1 MRIPY
6 LINMNILILFSAFL
20 FVFSILNPIH
30 FNPWPSFLSEIICY
44 ISFLLLL
51 IFNLIE
57 KISKKILII
66 FSFSLIPIVQ
76 FFFGKVYYFSIAFLS
91 FLYITSFGLM
101 VLVGYN
107 LSIHQNYQKKKSLMV
122 YVSYLYIFICLCSS
136 VIAII
141 QWLNLSYNTQYIA
154 AMVGNRPFANL
165 AQPNHLATLLSMGGI
180 GCFYL
185 YEKKQLNNYFLTTF
199 ILFFIFVV
207 ALTQSRT
214 TWIFLLVLII
224 VIVYKRKI
232 INFRLNNNL
241 IVMWS
246 CIYVLCVLTIPF
258 LSEFLSSYFN
268 IIKTTDVIERAT
280 TGYLRFEIWSQSVRA
295 IIEKPWFGYGW
306 NQTSAAQ
313 YAVLERYSGRE
324 WFSSAH
330 NIVLDIIIWNGVILG
345 GLITLYFSLTYL
357 ICLIKNRK
365 IETVFASL
373 MILPI
378 LIHSFLEYPFKYVYF
393 LLPAGLFWGVM
404 ISELDLKNIK
414 VRPICFKV
422 IAVLGFVVLG
432 CIFKEFNESIDN
444 NVAANTYEMNER
456 VDQFELAYPVY
467 ILDEFKYRSQ
477 WFALNPYTKLS
488 KNDLD
493 GIGKMVSLHLTPY
506 DLLKYAKILSY
517 NGYQKEAFSQLKILE
532 ILYGKK
538 YKYDDIIYKNK

>member
-1 MRIPY
+1 MK
-6 LINMNILILFSAFL
+6 LLLFFAGV
-20 FVFSILNPIH
+20 VFSFSFLNSIH
-30 FNPWPSFLSEIICY
+30 FNPWSSFLSEIICY

-51 IFNLIE
+51 LFNLIE
-57 KISKKILII
+57 KISKKVLII

-76 FFFGKVYYFSIAFLS
+76 FFFGQVYYFSIAFLS
-91 FLYITSFGLM
+91 FLYVASFGLM
-101 VLVGYN
+101 VLAGYN
-107 LSIHQNYQKKKSLMV
+107 LSIHQNYQKKKSLMIYLS
-122 YVSYLYIFICLCSS
+122 YVYIFICLCSS
-136 VIAII
+136 VIATT
-141 QWLNLSYNTQYIA
+141 QWLNLSYNTQYIT

-165 AQPNHLATLLSMGGI
+165 AQPNHLATLLSMGVI

-185 YEKKQLNNYFLTTF
+185 YEKKQLNNYILATF
-199 ILFFIFVV
+199 SLFFIFVV

-224 VIVYKRKI
+224 VVVYKRKI
-232 INFRLNNNL
+232 INFRLNNKL
-241 IVMWS
+241 IMMWS
-246 CIYVLCVLTIPF
+246 CIYILCILTIPF

-268 IIKTTDVIERAT
+268 IVKTTDVIERAT

-313 YAVLERYSGRE
+313 YTVIEKYPGANGRE

-330 NIVLDIIIWNGVILG
+330 NIVLDIIIWNGIILG
-345 GLITLYFSLTYL
+345 SLIAFYFSLTYL
-357 ICLIKNRK
+357 ICLIKNIK

-404 ISELDLKNIK
+404 ISELDLKTFK
-414 VRPICFKV
+414 VRSIYFKV
-422 IAVLGFVVLG
+422 IAVLGFVILG
-432 CIFKEFNESIDN
+432 YIFKEFNESIDN

-477 WFALNPYTKLS
+477 WFALNPFTKLS

-493 GIGKMVSLHLTPY
+493 GIGKMVSLHMTSY

>member
-1 MRIPY
+1 MK
-6 LINMNILILFSAFL
+6 LLLFFAGV
-20 FVFSILNPIH
+20 VFSFSFLNSIH
-30 FNPWPSFLSEIICY
+30 FNPWSSFLSEIICY

-51 IFNLIE
+51 LFNLIE
-57 KISKKILII
+57 KISKKVLII

-76 FFFGKVYYFSIAFLS
+76 FFFGQVYYFSIAFLS
-91 FLYITSFGLM
+91 FLYVASFGLM
-101 VLVGYN
+101 VLAGYN
-107 LSIHQNYQKKKSLMV
+107 LSIHQNYQKKKSLMIYLS
-122 YVSYLYIFICLCSS
+122 YVYIFICLCSS
-136 VIAII
+136 VIATT
-141 QWLNLSYNTQYIA
+141 QWLNLSYNTQYIT

-165 AQPNHLATLLSMGGI
+165 AQPNHLATLLSMGVI

-185 YEKKQLNNYFLTTF
+185 YEKKQLNNYILATF
-199 ILFFIFVV
+199 SLFFIFVV

-224 VIVYKRKI
+224 VVVYKRKI
-232 INFRLNNNL
+232 INFRLNNKL
-241 IVMWS
+241 IMMWS
-246 CIYVLCVLTIPF
+246 CIYILCILTIPF
-258 LSEFLSSYFN
+258 LSELLSSYFN
-268 IIKTTDVIERAT
+268 IVKTTDVIERAT

-313 YAVLERYSGRE
+313 YTVIEKYPGANGRE

-330 NIVLDIIIWNGVILG
+330 NIVLDIIIWNGIILG
-345 GLITLYFSLTYL
+345 SLIAFYFSLTYL
-357 ICLIKNRK
+357 ICLIKNIK

-404 ISELDLKNIK
+404 ISELDLKTFK
-414 VRPICFKV
+414 VRSIYFKV
-422 IAVLGFVVLG
+422 IAVLGFVILG
-432 CIFKEFNESIDN
+432 YIFKEFNESIDN

-493 GIGKMVSLHLTPY
+493 GIGKMVSLHMTSY

>member
-1 MRIPY
+1 MV
-6 LINMNILILFSAFL
+6 LIGYD
-20 FVFSILNPIH
+20 FSIKY
-30 FNPWPSFLSEIICY
+30 SGESR
-44 ISFLLLL
+44 
-51 IFNLIE
+51 
-57 KISKKILII
+57 
-66 FSFSLIPIVQ
+66 
-76 FFFGKVYYFSIAFLS
+76 
-91 FLYITSFGLM
+91 
-101 VLVGYN
+101 
-107 LSIHQNYQKKKSLMV
+107 KSLMV
-122 YVSYLYIFICLCSS
+122 YVSYVYILICIFSS

-141 QWLNLSYNTQYIA
+141 QWLNIPYNTEYISG
-154 AMVGNRPFANL
+154 MVGNRPFANL
-165 AQPNHLATLLSMGGI
+165 AQPNHLATLLSMGVI

-185 YEKKQLNNYFLTTF
+185 YEKKQLNNYFLVVF
-199 ILFFIFVV
+199 SLFFVFVL

-224 VIVYKRKI
+224 VVVYKRKI

-246 CIYVLCVLTIPF
+246 CIYILCILTIPF

-268 IIKTTDVIERAT
+268 IVKTTDVIERAT
-280 TGYLRFEIWSQSVRA
+280 TGYLRIEIWNQSLHA
-295 IIEKPWFGYGW
+295 IKENPWFGYGW

-313 YAVLERYSGRE
+313 YAVIEKHPGKE

-330 NIVLDIIIWNGVILG
+330 NIVLDIFIWNGVIIG

-357 ICLIKNRK
+357 ICLIKNVK

-378 LIHSFLEYPFKYVYF
+378 LVHSFLEYPFKYVYF
-393 LLPAGLFWGVM
+393 LLPAGLFWGLM
-404 ISELDLKNIK
+404 ISELDFKNFK
-414 VRPICFKV
+414 VRSIYFKV
-422 IAVLGFVVLG
+422 IAVFGFVILG
-432 CIFKEFNESIDN
+432 YIFKEFNESIDN

>member
-1 MRIPY
+1 MK
-6 LINMNILILFSAFL
+6 LLLFFAGV
-20 FVFSILNPIH
+20 VFSFSFLNSIH
-30 FNPWPSFLSEIICY
+30 FNPWSSFLSEIICY

-51 IFNLIE
+51 LFNLIE
-57 KISKKILII
+57 KISKKVLII
-66 FSFSLIPIVQ
+66 FYFSLIPIVQ
-76 FFFGKVYYFSIAFLS
+76 FFFGQVYYFSIAFLS
-91 FLYITSFGLM
+91 FLYVASFGLM
-101 VLVGYN
+101 VLAGYN
-107 LSIHQNYQKKKSLMV
+107 LSIHQNYQKKKSLMIYLS
-122 YVSYLYIFICLCSS
+122 YVYIFICLCSS
-136 VIAII
+136 VIATT
-141 QWLNLSYNTQYIA
+141 QWLNLSYNTQYIT

-165 AQPNHLATLLSMGGI
+165 AQPNHLATLLSMGVI

-185 YEKKQLNNYFLTTF
+185 YEKKQLNNYILATF
-199 ILFFIFVV
+199 SLFFIFVV

-224 VIVYKRKI
+224 VVVYKRKI
-232 INFRLNNNL
+232 INFRINNKL
-241 IVMWS
+241 IMMWS
-246 CIYVLCVLTIPF
+246 CIYILCILTIPF
-258 LSEFLSSYFN
+258 LSELLSSYFN
-268 IIKTTDVIERAT
+268 IVKTTDVIERAT

-313 YAVLERYSGRE
+313 YTVIEKYPGANGRE

-330 NIVLDIIIWNGVILG
+330 NIVLDIIIWNGIILG
-345 GLITLYFSLTYL
+345 SLIAFYFSLTYL
-357 ICLIKNRK
+357 ICLIKNIK

-404 ISELDLKNIK
+404 ISELDLKTFK
-414 VRPICFKV
+414 VRSIYFKV
-422 IAVLGFVVLG
+422 IAVFGFVILG
-432 CIFKEFNESIDN
+432 YIFKEFNESIDN

-493 GIGKMVSLHLTPY
+493 GIGKMVSLHMTPY

-538 YKYDDIIYKNK
+538 YKCDDIIYKNK

>member
-1 MRIPY
+1 MK
-6 LINMNILILFSAFL
+6 LLLFFAGV
-20 FVFSILNPIH
+20 VFSFSFLNSIH
-30 FNPWPSFLSEIICY
+30 FNPWSSFLSEIICY

-51 IFNLIE
+51 LFNLIE
-57 KISKKILII
+57 KISKKVLII

-76 FFFGKVYYFSIAFLS
+76 FFFGQVYYFSIAFLS
-91 FLYITSFGLM
+91 FLYVASFGLM
-101 VLVGYN
+101 VLAGYN
-107 LSIHQNYQKKKSLMV
+107 LSIHQNYQKKKSLMIYLS
-122 YVSYLYIFICLCSS
+122 YVYIFICLCSS
-136 VIAII
+136 VIATT
-141 QWLNLSYNTQYIA
+141 QWLNLSYNTQYIT

-165 AQPNHLATLLSMGGI
+165 AQPNHLATLLSMGVI

-185 YEKKQLNNYFLTTF
+185 YEKKQLNNYILATF
-199 ILFFIFVV
+199 SLFFIFVV

-224 VIVYKRKI
+224 VVVYKRKI
-232 INFRLNNNL
+232 INFRLNNKL
-241 IVMWS
+241 IMMWS
-246 CIYVLCVLTIPF
+246 CIYILCILTIPF

-268 IIKTTDVIERAT
+268 IVKTTDVIERAT

-313 YAVLERYSGRE
+313 YTVIEKYPGANGRE

-330 NIVLDIIIWNGVILG
+330 NIVLDIIIWNGIILG
-345 GLITLYFSLTYL
+345 SLIAFYFSLTYL
-357 ICLIKNRK
+357 ICLIKNIK

-404 ISELDLKNIK
+404 ISELDLKTFK
-414 VRPICFKV
+414 VRSIYFKV
-422 IAVLGFVVLG
+422 IAVLGFVILG
-432 CIFKEFNESIDN
+432 YIFKEFNESIDN

-493 GIGKMVSLHLTPY
+493 GIGKMVSLHMTSY

>member
-1 MRIPY
+1 M
-6 LINMNILILFSAFL
+6 LIKNIIVFVFIFAFL
-20 FVFSILNPIH
+20 SILNPIH
-30 FNPWPSFLSEIICY
+30 FNPWPSFLSEIFFF

-51 IFNLIE
+51 LFNSIE
-57 KISKKILII
+57 KISRNILII
-66 FSFSLIPIVQ
+66 FSLSLIPIFQ
-76 FFFGKVYYFSIAFLS
+76 FFFSQVYYFSVALLS
-91 FLYITSFGLM
+91 FIYFISFGLM
-101 VLVGYN
+101 ALIGYN
-107 LSIHQNYQKKKSLMV
+107 FSIQYSGKNRKSLMV
-122 YVSYLYIFICLCSS
+122 YVSYAYILICIFSS
-136 VIAII
+136 IIAII
-141 QWLNLSYNTQYIA
+141 QWLNIPYNTEYISG
-154 AMVGNRPFANL
+154 MVGNRPFANL
-165 AQPNHLATLLSMGGI
+165 AQPNHLATLLSMGVI

-185 YEKKQLNNYFLTTF
+185 YEKKQLNNYFLVAF
-199 ILFFIFVV
+199 SLFFIFVV

-224 VIVYKRKI
+224 VVVYKRKI

-246 CIYVLCVLTIPF
+246 CIYILCILTIPF

-268 IIKTTDVIERAT
+268 IVKTTDVIERAT
-280 TGYLRFEIWSQSVRA
+280 TGYLRMEIWNQSLHA
-295 IIEKPWFGYGW
+295 IKEKPWFGYGW

-313 YAVLERYSGRE
+313 YAVIEKYPGKE

-330 NIVLDIIIWNGVILG
+330 NIVLDIIIWNGVVLG
-345 GLITLYFSLTYL
+345 CLIALYFSLTYL
-357 ICLIKNRK
+357 ICLIKNVK

-393 LLPAGLFWGVM
+393 LLPAGLFWGLM
-404 ISELDLKNIK
+404 ISELDFKNFK
-414 VRPICFKV
+414 VRSIYFKV
-422 IAVLGFVVLG
+422 IAVFGFVILG
-432 CIFKEFNESIDN
+432 YIFKEFNESIDN

>member
-1 MRIPY
+1 MK
-6 LINMNILILFSAFL
+6 LLLFFAGV
-20 FVFSILNPIH
+20 VFSFSFLNSIH
-30 FNPWPSFLSEIICY
+30 FNPWSSFLSEIICY

-51 IFNLIE
+51 LFNLIE
-57 KISKKILII
+57 KISKKVLII
-66 FSFSLIPIVQ
+66 FYFSLIPIVQ
-76 FFFGKVYYFSIAFLS
+76 FFFGQVYYFSIAFLS
-91 FLYITSFGLM
+91 FLYVASFGLM
-101 VLVGYN
+101 VLAGYN
-107 LSIHQNYQKKKSLMV
+107 LSIHQNYQKKKSLMIYLS
-122 YVSYLYIFICLCSS
+122 YVYIFICLCSS
-136 VIAII
+136 VIATT
-141 QWLNLSYNTQYIA
+141 QWLNLSYNTQYIT

-165 AQPNHLATLLSMGGI
+165 AQPNHLATLLSMGVI

-185 YEKKQLNNYFLTTF
+185 YEKKQLNNYILATF
-199 ILFFIFVV
+199 SLFFIFVV

-224 VIVYKRKI
+224 VVVYKRKI
-232 INFRLNNNL
+232 INFRLNNKL
-241 IVMWS
+241 IMMWS
-246 CIYVLCVLTIPF
+246 CIYILCILTIPF
-258 LSEFLSSYFN
+258 LSELLSSYFN
-268 IIKTTDVIERAT
+268 IVKTTDVIERAT

-313 YAVLERYSGRE
+313 YTVIEKYPGANGRE

-330 NIVLDIIIWNGVILG
+330 NIVLDIIIWNGIILG
-345 GLITLYFSLTYL
+345 SLIAFYFSLTYL
-357 ICLIKNRK
+357 ICLIKNIK

-404 ISELDLKNIK
+404 ISELDLKTFK
-414 VRPICFKV
+414 VRSIYFKV
-422 IAVLGFVVLG
+422 IAVFGFVILG
-432 CIFKEFNESIDN
+432 YIFKEFNESIDN

-493 GIGKMVSLHLTPY
+493 GIGKMVSLHMTPY

-538 YKYDDIIYKNK
+538 YKCDDIIYKNK